1 MPGGPPPPLLMCHRA
16 EQPGGQR
23 SGRQCGPGAG
33 EGPCVC
39 VAVCPAPPPRPPQP
53 PRILHPSGVGGAP
66 ARLGRCRGAAG
77 LPHGGGDRRWPEW
90 VPRAEGDPFFLGG
103 CPPPPHG
110 ASPGSDQGRVGQN
123 PPHTPPPSSPGLPT
137 FSPHTPYTNGPG
149 AAMPRLPPPEMN
161 WIKPGEAPPLR
172 TDSASPAAGR
182 CGQLPAEPGEQDRQQ
197 HGLWFPFGPPAGHV
211 SSSEGCRW
219 VLAPPPRPTV
229 LTRCLTGVT
238 QGMPKAAGSAPSS
251 CTRWIPARTHI
262 PTSSPRRR
270 PVTSTKFSVS
280 GPEGR
285 KGAGGEHR
293 EGAPCRAGPPSP
305 VGTPPPPQLLCLG
318 SCSHP
323 RASAPTPAAPLSS
336 SRSSQREAGVPGCLQ
351 QPDVSPA
358 AC

>member
-1 MPGGPPPPLLMCHRA
+1 MCVWLCVRPPLRAPHSPPGFCILLGWGGHRRGWA
-16 EQPGGQR
+16 GVVGQR
-23 SGRQCGPGAG
+23 GCPTEEGIAAGRSGSLGLRG
-33 EGPCVC
+33 
-39 VAVCPAPPPRPPQP
+39 
-53 PRILHPSGVGGAP
+53 ILFFGGGA
-66 ARLGRCRGAAG
+66 L
-77 LPHGGGDRRWPEW
+77 
-90 VPRAEGDPFFLGG
+90 
-103 CPPPPHG
+103 PPPHG
-110 ASPGSDQGRVGQN
+110 ASPGSDQGGVGQN
-123 PPHTPPPSSPGLPT
+123 PPHTHPPSSPGLPT

-293 EGAPCRAGPPSP
+293 GGAPCRAGPPSP

-323 RASAPTPAAPLSS
+323 RALAPTPAAPLSS
-336 SRSSQREAGVPGCLQ
+336 PRSSQREAGVPGCLQ

>member
-1 MPGGPPPPLLMCHRA
+1 MCVWLCVRPPLRAPHSPPGFCILLGWGGHRRGWAGVVGQRGCPTEEGIAAGRSGSLGLRGILFFWGGALPPPTGPALAPIRA
-16 EQPGGQR
+16 ELAKIPHTHT
-23 SGRQCGPGAG
+23 
-33 EGPCVC
+33 
-39 VAVCPAPPPRPPQP
+39 PRPLRAF
-53 PRILHPSGVGGAP
+53 PRF
-66 ARLGRCRGAAG
+66 
-77 LPHGGGDRRWPEW
+77 
-90 VPRAEGDPFFLGG
+90 PR
-103 CPPPPHG
+103 
-110 ASPGSDQGRVGQN
+110 
-123 PPHTPPPSSPGLPT
+123 TPPTQTGQALPCLG
-137 FSPHTPYTNGPG
+137 S
-149 AAMPRLPPPEMN
+149 PPPEMN

-293 EGAPCRAGPPSP
+293 GGAPCRAGPPSP

-336 SRSSQREAGVPGCLQ
+336 PRSSQREAGVPGCLQ